1 MDGTLATDIA
11 AVQAISAVPTI
22 LDVVCRTTGMG
33 FAAVARVTE
42 GRWIACGV
50 RDLID
55 FGLAPGGELK
65 LESTICNE
73 IRQSHEAVVI
83 DHVSE
88 EHPSVPDDQ
97 QRKRNDREDHK
108 QGDG

>member
-1 MDGTLATDIA
+1 
-11 AVQAISAVPTI
+11 
-22 LDVVCRTTGMG
+22 MG

-97 QRKRNDREDHK
+97 QRKRNVGPRVAA
-108 QGDG
+108 DGQAHDAMAFAAD